1 MRIKWKALE
10 QPLAPGNVEQAPVI
24 ANVDFTCVISCHLM
38 AILWGSAFTEEWLRA
53 CKKKQAKLGFDSGI
67 IWLWIPNSGSKLLC
81 LSAFC
86 LPTPREEILVE
97 CLTMSQGVVTFFNPL
112 KVPITQFIT
121 THRAHPAGDC
131 AGSWIYLC
139 EQNLG
144 LARKELTG
152 QSANK
157 EEPLRWHIYT
167 SNDSFCL
174 QLHLDN
180 FFFIFKYFFDCVESS
195 FLCLDFSLVVAIR
208 HWAASLLQLQ
218 FKGFSLWW
226 LLLLWSIS
234 TAACRLQ

>member
-1 MRIKWKALE
+1 
-10 QPLAPGNVEQAPVI
+10 
-24 ANVDFTCVISCHLM
+24 
-38 AILWGSAFTEEWLRA
+38 
-53 CKKKQAKLGFDSGI
+53 
-67 IWLWIPNSGSKLLC
+67 
-81 LSAFC
+81 
-86 LPTPREEILVE
+86 
-97 CLTMSQGVVTFFNPL
+97 MSQGVVTFFNPL

-195 FLCLDFSLVVAIR
+195 FLCLDFSLVVANGGYSPDVVNGLLIAVASPIVEHGTLGCAGFNSR
-208 HWAASLLQLQ
+208 GMWAQ
-218 FKGFSLWW
+218 
-226 LLLLWSIS
+226 
-234 TAACRLQ
+234 

>member
-10 QPLAPGNVEQAPVI
+10 QPLAPGNVEQASVI
-24 ANVDFTCVISCHLM
+24 ANVDFACVISCHLM

-86 LPTPREEILVE
+86 LPTPCEEILVE

-144 LARKELTG
+144 LAHKELTG

-157 EEPLRWHIYT
+157 KSPYVGTFTRLMTLSACNSIWTI
-167 SNDSFCL
+167 
-174 QLHLDN
+174 
-180 FFFIFKYFFDCVESS
+180 S
-195 FLCLDFSLVVAIR
+195 FLFLNLVLTVLSLPFSA
-208 HWAASLLQLQ
+208 WAFL
-218 FKGFSLWW
+218 
-226 LLLLWSIS
+226 
-234 TAACRLQ
+234 